1 MKKHQKIFN
10 IIGSNVKAYRKR
22 AKLSQQELAAK
33 FSGDRSKIS
42 DIENGKENFMFS
54 TLLDI
59 AEALNVDVKKFFT
72 AKKENDTEN
81 PNNPTSS

>member
-1 MKKHQKIFN
+1 MEKHKETFK
-10 IIGSNVKAYRKR
+10 IIGSNVKAYRKK
-22 AKLSQQELAAK
+22 AGLTQQELADK

-59 AEALNVDVKKFFT
+59 AEGLNVEVKKLFISV
-72 AKKENDTEN
+72 KKE
-81 PNNPTSS
+81 

>member
-1 MKKHQKIFN
+1 MAVENHKEIFDLV
-10 IIGSNVKAYRKR
+10 GSNVRAYRKR
-22 AKLSQQELAAK
+22 AKLSQQELADK

-59 AEALNVDVKKFFT
+59 ADGLNVEVKKFFAPVNKRT
-72 AKKENDTEN
+72 EQKKRDR
-81 PNNPTSS
+81 S

>member
-1 MKKHQKIFN
+1 MEKHQEIYKT
-10 IIGSNVKAYRKR
+10 IGLNVKAYRKK
-22 AKLSQQELAAK
+22 ADLTQQQLADK

-59 AEALNVDVKKFFT
+59 AEGLNVDVKKLFISV
-72 AKKENDTEN
+72 KKEGLSKDGSEH
-81 PNNPTSS
+81 

>member
-1 MKKHQKIFN
+1 MIVVEKHKEIFKL
-10 IIGSNVKAYRKR
+10 IGSNVKFYRKK
-22 AKLSQQELAAK
+22 AKLSQKELADK

-59 AEALNVDVKKFFT
+59 AAGLEIHVRKLLEDNQ
-72 AKKENDTEN
+72 AKL
-81 PNNPTSS
+81 P

>member
-1 MKKHQKIFN
+1 MERHKDIFKL
-10 IIGSNVKAYRKR
+10 IGANVRNYRKK
-22 AKLSQQELAAK
+22 ANLSQQDLADK

-59 AEALNVDVKKFFT
+59 AEGLNVDVKKFFMPVKED
-72 AKKENDTEN
+72 KKT
-81 PNNPTSS
+81 

>member
-1 MKKHQKIFN
+1 MEKHKEIFKL
-10 IIGSNVKAYRKR
+10 IGSNVRIYRKK
-22 AKLSQQELAAK
+22 AKLSQQELADK

-59 AEALNVDVKKFFT
+59 ADGLKVDVKRLFVKREEY
-72 AKKENDTEN
+72 KD
-81 PNNPTSS
+81 

>member
-1 MKKHQKIFN
+1 MEKHKEIFKL
-10 IIGSNVKAYRKR
+10 IGSNVRAYRK
-22 AKLSQQELAAK
+22 KVGLTQQELADK

-59 AEALNVDVKKFFT
+59 ADGLNVEVKKFFIV
-72 AKKENDTEN
+72 KKESDIEN
-81 PNNPTSS
+81 K